1 MGTVRDLHDFLEE
14 AELLHY
20 YSAICN
26 QLRISTVP
34 QLKYVEEDDL
44 AGIGMSKPEMRR
56 LKKLYKKECPHGA
69 LGKIKKV
76 KGSTKQVLF
85 TFLWVQWEPVKIT
98 LQKQSTCTE
107 LTTANRC
114 NQVTFWYHV
123 GNKSRGLGCSMENLS
138 KYTALYFKYF
148 DPILT

>member
-20 YSAICN
+20 YSALCN

-34 QLKYVEEDDL
+34 QLKYVEEEDL

-76 KGSTKQVLF
+76 KEAPSRICWQCYMCNEKSELS
-85 TFLWVQWEPVKIT
+85 PV
-98 LQKQSTCTE
+98 
-107 LTTANRC
+107 
-114 NQVTFWYHV
+114 H
-123 GNKSRGLGCSMENLS
+123 
-138 KYTALYFKYF
+138 
-148 DPILT
+148 

>member
-20 YSAICN
+20 YSALCN

-34 QLKYVEEDDL
+34 QLKYVEEEDL

-76 KGSTKQVLF
+76 KGSTKQDLL
-85 TFLWVQWEPVKIT
+85 TMLYVQWEEWIIPSSLKT
-98 LQKQSTCTE
+98 HYGKRNS
-107 LTTANRC
+107 
-114 NQVTFWYHV
+114 
-123 GNKSRGLGCSMENLS
+123 S
-138 KYTALYFKYF
+138 
-148 DPILT
+148 

>member
-1 MGTVRDLHDFLEE
+1 MLCLLGQVTVTMGTVRDLHDFLEE

-20 YSAICN
+20 YSALCN

-34 QLKYVEEDDL
+34 QLKYVEEEDL

-76 KGSTKQVLF
+76 K
-85 TFLWVQWEPVKIT
+85 
-98 LQKQSTCTE
+98 
-107 LTTANRC
+107 
-114 NQVTFWYHV
+114 V
-123 GNKSRGLGCSMENLS
+123 GNRLMVAGYLLFLECVSENIPLS
-138 KYTALYFKYF
+138 S
-148 DPILT
+148 

>member
-69 LGKIKKV
+69 LGKIKKAKDAV
-76 KGSTKQVLF
+76 RRASLRFTGGSSLD
-85 TFLWVQWEPVKIT
+85 
-98 LQKQSTCTE
+98 
-107 LTTANRC
+107 
-114 NQVTFWYHV
+114 
-123 GNKSRGLGCSMENLS
+123 LS
-138 KYTALYFKYF
+138 KDTEVSLM
-148 DPILT
+148 

>member
-1 MGTVRDLHDFLEE
+1 MTVTMGTVRDLHDFLEE

-20 YSAICN
+20 YSALCN

-34 QLKYVEEDDL
+34 QLKYVEEEDL

-76 KGSTKQVLF
+76 K
-85 TFLWVQWEPVKIT
+85 EAP
-98 LQKQSTCTE
+98 
-107 LTTANRC
+107 
-114 NQVTFWYHV
+114 
-123 GNKSRGLGCSMENLS
+123 SRIC
-138 KYTALYFKYF
+138 
-148 DPILT
+148 

>member
-1 MGTVRDLHDFLEE
+1 MLSIHANFCEKNVFILAIASWSDIVLSGQARWLTMGTVRDLHDFLEE

-20 YSAICN
+20 YSALCN

-34 QLKYVEEDDL
+34 QLKYVEEEDL

-76 KGSTKQVLF
+76 KGSTKQDLF
-85 TFLWVQWEPVKIT
+85 TMLYVQWEEWIIPSSLKT
-98 LQKQSTCTE
+98 
-107 LTTANRC
+107 
-114 NQVTFWYHV
+114 H
-123 GNKSRGLGCSMENLS
+123 
-138 KYTALYFKYF
+138 
-148 DPILT
+148 